1 MNEKSGKTL
10 RTVAIV
16 FMGLTAAMNIL
27 GGIGT
32 VCAAFLTRDWPSM
45 WAFYDYQLQYQVL
58 MIVTII
64 IGIIC
69 TWATLGLVRGSK
81 RAYLNALAI
90 LIVGTIVAGIQFYA
104 SLQIRGK
111 ATPANMK
118 FFTNAITLVLFLILR
133 LPGIR
138 EHVDFTSSRDRTS
151 QATSGG
157 LTAIVVGLILLTTT
171 IWTSSSHTFD
181 GSNAAEIL
189 QIPLTAGGVIFTLG
203 GLARMA
209 WVALD
214 NLLQKKRDLIPTD

>member
-1 MNEKSGKTL
+1 MNEKTGKTL

-32 VCAAFLTRDWPSM
+32 VCAAFLTRDFPPM
-45 WAFYDYQLQYQVL
+45 WAFYDYQLLYQVL

-64 IGIIC
+64 IGLIC
-69 TWATLGLVRGSK
+69 VWATLGLVRGGK

-90 LIVGTIVAGIQFYA
+90 LIVGTIVAGIQMYA

-111 ATPANMK
+111 AVPANMK
-118 FFTNAITLVLFLILR
+118 FYTNVITLVLFLILR

-138 EHVDFTSSRDRTS
+138 ENVDFTSSGDSTT

-171 IWTSSSHTFD
+171 IWTSSSHTFEGNNWAD
-181 GSNAAEIL
+181 IL
-189 QIPLTAGGVIFTLG
+189 KIPLTAGGAIFTLG
-203 GLARMA
+203 GISRIA
-209 WVALD
+209 WATF
-214 NLLQKKRDLIPTD
+214 NLNRKESDLVPTK